1 MRGSDND
8 SIASSAC
15 GIHFHLDSAD
25 AAIEHASD
33 IRSNDQRDVRADSA
47 ASDTAERAALVSNGL
62 ATAAAAC
69 TDSVGIAACT
79 TRSVAGSARVGVQE
93 EDVAIKL
100 CGLRR
105 IEEIELCNEL
115 GVDYIGFIF
124 VTGSKRVVSDS
135 QAKELKKHLAPTIK
149 AVGVF
154 VNESIERIV
163 SLAAQGIIDVI
174 QLHGKENNEYIQRLR
189 EALSNY
195 SGAALDNMPII
206 KALAVS
212 TYDDVALADTYA
224 SDYILLDSGPGGTG
238 STFNWALGGSMNRPY
253 FLAGGLNLQNIESAL
268 ATCHPM
274 AVDVS
279 SGIETDGVKD
289 LAKMR
294 DFVAK
299 VRAFNQAR

>member
-1 MRGSDND
+1 MSSSDNT
-8 SIASSAC
+8 SIASTSC
-15 GIHFHLDSAD
+15 GIHFHKDENDTSAADCGASASSASSASAVADAD
-25 AAIEHASD
+25 AA
-33 IRSNDQRDVRADSA
+33 
-47 ASDTAERAALVSNGL
+47 T
-62 ATAAAAC
+62 ATAA
-69 TDSVGIAACT
+69 T
-79 TRSVAGSARVGVQE
+79 TAVVGSAHVGVRDE
-93 EDVAIKL
+93 AVAIKL

-105 IEEIELCNEL
+105 VEEVELCNEL

-124 VTGSKRVVSDS
+124 VSGSKRFVTDA
-135 QAKELKKHLAPTIK
+135 QAKELKDHLAPTIK

-163 SLAAQGIIDVI
+163 SLAEQGIIDVI

-189 EALSNY
+189 DALSNC

-238 STFNWALGGSMNRPY
+238 TSFNWALGGSMNRPY
-253 FLAGGLNLQNIESAL
+253 FLAGGLNLQNIEAAL

-289 LAKMR
+289 LTKMR

-299 VRAFNQAR
+299 VRAFNQAQ